1 MVRWEWEWEQHVYGV
16 VADRVEIRRNPSGLE
31 SSSWDRYVGRE
42 REKPR
47 TVIPINVCSTI
58 YPSQYQMRNKGH

>member
-16 VADRVEIRRNPSGLE
+16 VAVRVEVRRNAPGLE
-31 SSSWDRYVGRE
+31 RPDRE
-42 REKPR
+42 REKSR
-47 TVIPINVCSTI
+47 TVIPIDVCSTI